1 MILNHADGELDA
13 HRTNAGGRETVSK
26 SCSRSVGWPSY
37 ENRLVAILALAGG
50 VAALDAQ
57 AVFYLMPFIAGEFL
71 LTSGQVG
78 LIGSAVLIGWAVGGI
93 IVARASDRMG
103 KRKSFL
109 IAAFSCFAV
118 LSGLSALTTGFF
130 SLLAARLL
138 IGIAEGPVIP
148 VKQAMVIAESRPDRR
163 GLNMG
168 IVQNCGAQL
177 LGSLVGPILLVAIAQ
192 SNGWRTAFLAAGI
205 PGIVVA
211 LLIRRFLREPV
222 SQPPSP
228 ETRTQ
233 NTLGL
238 GVLLRNRNLLLC
250 ALVSLVSVAWFFILL
265 TFLPLYLVRDLNVS
279 PSNMSLILSLVGLAG
294 VSSSV
299 IVPYLSDRIGRRPA
313 ICLFSAVGAIAPIGL
328 LVADANIWLVAI
340 SLLVGCQ
347 MLGIFPL
354 VMATVPQES
363 ARPEDRATAT
373 SLVIAVAQ
381 IGGGAAGPVAAGWLA
396 QQSGNAMAIVLSGA
410 LAIVAMVLAPFI
422 RETRPAQLI
431 GSTR

>member
-1 MILNHADGELDA
+1 M
-13 HRTNAGGRETVSK
+13 R
-26 SCSRSVGWPSY
+26 SY
-37 ENRLVAILALAGG
+37 ENRLVAILAIAGG

-57 AVFYLMPFIAGEFL
+57 AVFYLMPYIAGEFF
-71 LTSGQVG
+71 LTSRQVG
-78 LIGSAVLIGWAVGGI
+78 GIGSAVLIGWAIGGI

-103 KRKSFL
+103 QRKSFL

-118 LSGLSALTTGFF
+118 LSGLSALATGFF
-130 SLLAARLL
+130 TLLAARLL

-148 VKQAMVIAESRPDRR
+148 VKQAMVIAESSPDRR

-192 SNGWRTAFLAAGI
+192 AWGWRAAFLAAGI
-205 PGIVVA
+205 PGILVA
-211 LLIRRFLREPV
+211 LLIWRCLREPV
-222 SQPPSP
+222 SPPPSL
-228 ETRTQ
+228 ETQ
-233 NTLGL
+233 DKIDSVLGT
-238 GVLLRNRNLLLC
+238 LLRNPNLVLC

-265 TFLPLYLVRDLNVS
+265 TFLPLYLVRDLHMS
-279 PSNMSLILSLVGLAG
+279 PANMSLIISLVGLAG
-294 VSSSV
+294 VTSSV

-313 ICLFSAVGAIAPIGL
+313 ICMFSAVGAIAPFGL
-328 LVADANIWLVAI
+328 LAAGANFWLVAV

-363 ARPEDRATAT
+363 VRPEDRATAT

-381 IGGGAAGPVAAGWLA
+381 IGGGAAGPMAAGWFA
-396 QQSGNAMAIVLSGA
+396 QQSSNATAIVLSGA
-410 LAIVAMVLAPFI
+410 LAVAAMALAPFI
-422 RETRPAQLI
+422 RETRLTHQV
-431 GSTR
+431 GNTR